1 MSFLEE
7 INEML
12 GIDKVTSDLCVTFMP
27 SRGAVVQGYKKL
39 QEIGEER
46 LVVVAKN
53 KRKIS
58 VCGKNLEIFSLAPAE
73 IVVHGKVEKVE
84 EFYE

>member
-1 MSFLEE
+1 MSFITE
-7 INEML
+7 INELL
-12 GIDKVTSDLCVTFMP
+12 GIDNLNGDVFVTFMP

-53 KRKIS
+53 GRKIA
-58 VCGKNLEIFSLAPAE
+58 VYGKNIEIFSLAPSE
-73 IVVHGKVEKVE
+73 IVIHGKIEKVE